1 MIYNS
6 SFVNISR
13 DKMNEKIK
21 VFNRDQI
28 KYIAALLMFI
38 GHFMIFT
45 VKELNY
51 LGLPSVIVKPLILF
65 QYIAPFVFMFFIAE
79 GFYYTKNL
87 KKYVARLLTTGIVT
101 QFTFVLANTGSM
113 DWNMFLTTGNIVLTL
128 LLSLLILIIYDSSRI
143 NIIFKIMMIMLC
155 LGITYVWNMEWA
167 IIAPLIVFVFY
178 ILRDKPVWRFVSYE
192 ILMIGYV
199 LISMGGFEA
208 LISKVL
214 FILVIQ
220 VPIIIITFFYNGQ
233 EGRFP
238 VFSKYFFY
246 LFYPVHMM
254 IIFMIKV
261 IIR

>member
-1 MIYNS
+1 
-6 SFVNISR
+6 
-13 DKMNEKIK
+13 MNEKIK

-87 KKYVARLLTTGIVT
+87 KKYFARLLTTGIVT

-128 LLSLLILIIYDSSRI
+128 LLSLLILIIYV
-143 NIIFKIMMIMLC
+143 N
-155 LGITYVWNMEWA
+155 
-167 IIAPLIVFVFY
+167 AP
-178 ILRDKPVWRFVSYE
+178 
-192 ILMIGYV
+192 
-199 LISMGGFEA
+199 
-208 LISKVL
+208 
-214 FILVIQ
+214 
-220 VPIIIITFFYNGQ
+220 
-233 EGRFP
+233 
-238 VFSKYFFY
+238 
-246 LFYPVHMM
+246 
-254 IIFMIKV
+254 
-261 IIR
+261 

>member
-1 MIYNS
+1 
-6 SFVNISR
+6 
-13 DKMNEKIK
+13 MNEKIK
-21 VFNRDQI
+21 VFNRDQL
-28 KYIAALLMFI
+28 KFIAALLMFI

-87 KKYVARLLTTGIVT
+87 KKYFARLLTTGIVT

-167 IIAPLIVFVFY
+167 IIAPLIVFVFC

-208 LISKVL
+208 LISNVL

-233 EGRFP
+233 KGRFP

>member
-1 MIYNS
+1 M
-6 SFVNISR
+6 
-13 DKMNEKIK
+13 E
-21 VFNRDQI
+21 
-28 KYIAALLMFI
+28 
-38 GHFMIFT
+38 
-45 VKELNY
+45 
-51 LGLPSVIVKPLILF
+51 
-65 QYIAPFVFMFFIAE
+65 
-79 GFYYTKNL
+79 
-87 KKYVARLLTTGIVT
+87 RLL
-101 QFTFVLANTGSM
+101 
-113 DWNMFLTTGNIVLTL
+113 
-128 LLSLLILIIYDSSRI
+128 IYDSSRI

-167 IIAPLIVFVFY
+167 IIAPLIVFVFF

-208 LISKVL
+208 LISNVL